1 MTTICCLIIFNKV
14 TSIEPATQFLSLFS
28 LLASAKN
35 YKFLAPKKNSCQSD
49 KNLKR
54 QTFMHMQRGTFE
66 MRTVGFKAADP
77 AKSLSNHEKKTI
89 N

>member
-1 MTTICCLIIFNKV
+1 
-14 TSIEPATQFLSLFS
+14 
-28 LLASAKN
+28 
-35 YKFLAPKKNSCQSD
+35 
-49 KNLKR
+49 
-54 QTFMHMQRGTFE
+54 MHMQQGTFE